1 MLWCSWRGRRKA
13 STEDGE
19 EELSMN
25 PLSREEIF
33 IRTFPGEEETEDAAG
48 FRLQPHPTA
57 EVACRCLGLARGLFG
72 IPLNV
77 SFKVQVSELLERLGS
92 LLVAPSRHLG
102 AEMSGAGKPRGA
114 SEPCEATQRGD
125 KLRESICPGPSE
137 LLVSLACE
145 RGRAGRARAEPTG
158 AEMRRDV
165 FGFEL
170 RALKDLLLAPVSGW
184 GYQESVRSGGQVATS
199 PASVAQLSQMTQV
212 LAPPKMELS
221 LSGACLDL
229 LVAPGDVLLMRGS
242 GRLAEIG
249 NAGGF
254 MGHVLVVTGKPREVL
269 ASTAEAGQ
277 LASLWPEKAQAIWRI
292 PTLEST
298 RREQGLWE
306 AESVIMV
313 ERLGR
318 QLTLVGEV
326 ERDGDVCNFEPHEA
340 VEIWQSPE
348 ELRGALRVDLMA
360 LVLSDMRKNQAS
372 WSATTAARAARSPKD
387 SEGKVPEA
395 QITPPLFE
403 MPLGQ
408 NDPLG
413 LELQNGLYTVGSRA
427 IAPTQA
433 CAIDAA
439 DKALLPATFGA
450 LADQLQVGPTQLAM
464 LNFAQ
469 SIAFSLA
476 LPVWGSMMQ
485 FYTPRDLLA
494 GGCFLWGFVTM
505 MIAASSNYMVHFLL
519 RLVMGAA
526 LAVVAPIGQAMLCD
540 LVPEAERG
548 WVFGLLQSISTAL
561 SVGVTFVTTGFARVL
576 IAGVYGWRCIY
587 ALVGIASFL
596 TVAAVV
602 TVVPDTLAASGMNT
616 KGRSWWEEQV
626 RVVQLVMKKPSFVI
640 MVSQGVTGGIP
651 WNGFA
656 FLPLYFQLSGFN
668 DFRAGEIML
677 YGGLGGMVGGLLGG
691 WLGDRFHRCWP
702 YGGRCVVAQLS
713 VLLGSLFFVAV
724 MSSPARFS
732 LVVGFFFAFHVASC
746 WTPAAALR
754 PICGE
759 IVRDSRD
766 RAQILALWI
775 ALEGIISSIFG
786 APLVGLIS
794 EAFGCKL
801 GALGTAGHDQSVTA
815 LRSALLAVALI
826 PWVLCG
832 LAWFPMYWTYPRDA
846 GSRTETRAI
855 CADTMGVLSSAEMV
869 EKPTA
874 SQTLEGVKKCWE
886 SAPICTSVVINFWQ
900 RYLEK
905 LACHSFLQQPD
916 PSLGAGFNPGDKI
929 SYWDLSCGTWVSG
942 FVKESSESLTV
953 KVTWQLP
960 TTWMFIKPSANP
972 QYIRRRLNEA
982 DFGDLRLF
990 GFLLFSTMPP
1000 AAPQNLP
1007 VFAFPQNQSRS
1018 GGQLPVFAFP
1028 GREPG
1033 QPGQPPSSP
1042 SALPIF
1048 APAGGLAGLGAV
1060 PGMALPQQLTP
1071 RTPRTPRDEQTSPTA
1086 QVAPSPSSPSQPP
1099 QEPVQEVQDSEVEW
1113 RNLRKGITTSTEGF
1127 ANEEEGLKE
1136 VLSPGDESI
1145 DFEEFSDIRFQDP
1158 RPLRLTRLV
1167 QEGFC
1172 SLNLPS
1178 LMAILLLAFVLVRQL
1193 APVAGTDDSAFL
1205 QLLTSRMP
1213 ELQGRQSPSFSAY
1226 LDFTLADAARAC
1238 GAGMWGGSSGIDEKA
1253 WDCIFPK
1260 LDLDGDGSITPSDV
1274 AKASWLQGS
1283 VLVKRLNI
1291 SKQDC
1296 REATALLATWYP
1308 KLAPFLVRHAQEV
1321 LLSAWTG
1328 VKPFEASEP
1337 REQDLALAA
1346 YSAGSP
1352 QPQELLELSDCQ
1364 EALLETVPPVLN
1376 LATSVV
1382 GLSLPH
1388 SAAEAVLKRVSLDAS
1403 FLAKVHIVVS
1413 ELGGPDKILKNTEAT
1428 TSFVFRIAAELWND
1442 GVLATAMDEIRLSM
1456 SWWDWV
1462 STAVPMIASLSSF
1475 FLTGSTLNLV
1485 IALGLG
1491 GVNVVNLGKALTST
1505 AQACELT

>member
-1 MLWCSWRGRRKA
+1 MSKEDPKSPKHLTSGPQANRVKVNPQPPNQLCGDVDTLPACENSSLLSMPPVCAGRRKA
-13 STEDGE
+13 STEDCE

-25 PLSREEIF
+25 LLSREEIF
-33 IRTFPGEEETEDAAG
+33 IRTFPGTYWKAGASDEDMSPVRSGADAQGEEETEDAAG
-48 FRLQPHPTA
+48 ASTDL
-57 EVACRCLGLARGLFG
+57 
-72 IPLNV
+72 PLSHSPGGSV
-77 SFKVQVSELLERLGS
+77 SANS
-92 LLVAPSRHLG
+92 LS
-102 AEMSGAGKPRGA
+102 A
-114 SEPCEATQRGD
+114 SDHFSSPPATQRGD
-125 KLRESICPGPSE
+125 KLRESICPGPSSSSE
-137 LLVSLACE
+137 
-145 RGRAGRARAEPTG
+145 AEPERSPQAQTS
-158 AEMRRDV
+158 AEAEV
-165 FGFEL
+165 AEAFGFEL
-170 RALKDLLLAPVSGW
+170 RALPDKLEDAPAIPARACEGFRRRWGRFALYSSGCD
-184 GYQESVRSGGQVATS
+184 VASIYGTAIVPSSANHRHVGRVHNMEQGAPPS
-199 PASVAQLSQMTQV
+199 PTLQPVVQMTQV

-269 ASTAEAGQ
+269 ASSAEAGQ
-277 LASLWPEKAQAIWRI
+277 LASLWPEKAQALWRI

-372 WSATTAARAARSPKD
+372 WSATTAARAARSPRD
-387 SEGKVPEA
+387 LQGKVREA
-395 QITPPLFE
+395 EITPARCSKCPSDR
-403 MPLGQ
+403 MALGS
-408 NDPLG
+408 G
-413 LELQNGLYTVGSRA
+413 ELRTHVTESLHT
-427 IAPTQA
+427 A

-505 MIAASSNYMVHFLL
+505 LIATSSNYMVHFLL

-561 SVGVTFVTTGFARVL
+561 SVGVTFLTTGFARVL

-587 ALVGIASFL
+587 ALIGIASFF

-602 TVVPDTLAASGMNT
+602 TIVPDTLAASGMNT
-616 KGRSWWEEQV
+616 KGRSWWEEQA
-626 RVVQLVMKKPSFVI
+626 RVVQLVMQKPSFVI

-724 MSSPARFS
+724 MTSPAKFS

-801 GALGTAGHDQSVTA
+801 GGLAAAGHDQSVNA

-826 PWVLCG
+826 PWALCG
-832 LAWFPMYWTYPRDA
+832 LAW
-846 GSRTETRAI
+846 
-855 CADTMGVLSSAEMV
+855 
-869 EKPTA
+869 
-874 SQTLEGVKKCWE
+874 
-886 SAPICTSVVINFWQ
+886 
-900 RYLEK
+900 
-905 LACHSFLQQPD
+905 PD

-942 FVKESSESLTV
+942 FVKERVVDGQGDVAVAYHLD
-953 KVTWQLP
+953 
-960 TTWMFIKPSANP
+960 IKPSANP
-972 QYIRRRLNEA
+972 QHVRRRLNEETVAAKAVDLIRRYVPLKA
-982 DFGDLRLF
+982 DRALPGDLMRSMQRCYWSCIQQAPLVFRPVMTLPPQPMVINVPVGPSPPTASRPQSPQPQSSSRPRKTSSSHSNPAAPSPTMRPVPVF
-990 GFLLFSTMPP
+990 GHPPQSVSPSPVQMPA

-1007 VFAFPQNQSRS
+1007 VFAFPQNRS

-1048 APAGGLAGLGAV
+1048 APSGGLAGLGAV

-1086 QVAPSPSSPSQPP
+1086 QVASSPSSPSQPP
-1099 QEPVQEVQDSEVEW
+1099 QEPVQEAQDSEVEW
-1113 RNLRKGITTSTEGF
+1113 MNLRKGITTSTEGF

-1145 DFEEFSDIRFQDP
+1145 DFEEFSDIRNSD
-1158 RPLRLTRLV
+1158 
-1167 QEGFC
+1167 
-1172 SLNLPS
+1172 
-1178 LMAILLLAFVLVRQL
+1178 
-1193 APVAGTDDSAFL
+1193 
-1205 QLLTSRMP
+1205 
-1213 ELQGRQSPSFSAY
+1213 
-1226 LDFTLADAARAC
+1226 
-1238 GAGMWGGSSGIDEKA
+1238 GAGPGLQDWKPLQVSCRFSRSAAIAAHEGDAWSHPVCQSGTVEKA
-1253 WDCIFPK
+1253 
-1260 LDLDGDGSITPSDV
+1260 TP
-1274 AKASWLQGS
+1274 
-1283 VLVKRLNI
+1283 
-1291 SKQDC
+1291 
-1296 REATALLATWYP
+1296 
-1308 KLAPFLVRHAQEV
+1308 AQ
-1321 LLSAWTG
+1321 L
-1328 VKPFEASEP
+1328 
-1337 REQDLALAA
+1337 
-1346 YSAGSP
+1346 
-1352 QPQELLELSDCQ
+1352 
-1364 EALLETVPPVLN
+1364 
-1376 LATSVV
+1376 
-1382 GLSLPH
+1382 GLSKRCFVH
-1388 SAAEAVLKRVSLDAS
+1388 SNC
-1403 FLAKVHIVVS
+1403 
-1413 ELGGPDKILKNTEAT
+1413 P
-1428 TSFVFRIAAELWND
+1428 
-1442 GVLATAMDEIRLSM
+1442 
-1456 SWWDWV
+1456 
-1462 STAVPMIASLSSF
+1462 P
-1475 FLTGSTLNLV
+1475 
-1485 IALGLG
+1485 
-1491 GVNVVNLGKALTST
+1491 
-1505 AQACELT
+1505 